1 MGRVSA
7 RRHNDNGADKPLAGR
22 SETWLAASGPS
33 KPPQPTAGT
42 QGPWASEIAALP
54 QTSFWRVGALALCPL
69 GPIVRGLFA
78 GQSSH
83 GGAIGARWG
92 LKETRRERERERE
105 RRKGWVARTAIA
117 HHQHQT
123 EPDSQTEPAQ

>member
-22 SETWLAASGPS
+22 SETWL
-33 KPPQPTAGT
+33 PPQPTAGT

-83 GGAIGARWG
+83 GGDRHDGDSKRQTG
-92 LKETRRERERERE
+92 EERE

-123 EPDSQTEPAQ
+123 EPAQ